1 MVSPGSFYKT
11 GLMPGTYNMIAMM
24 PNGREIL
31 LPDLVEVSIEPK
43 NGIEMKL
50 PGSIFEDIL
59 YSEIYIS
66 GDDNTLPNTT
76 IELIDFDAPD
86 ADPISIVTD
95 ENASFSYGPLATG
108 DYQWRV
114 DIDEDG
120 WYEVEYN
127 FSVDFGSQNI
137 TLGYNVPTMRDVT
150 IQLDAGNTGLD
161 MSNRTLTFRNTAS
174 TDLNTYEVTAVSD
187 ANGTVHAEVDMGQWI
202 ISDESDDDYVL
213 WHELELTTE
222 DVELTLPYAV
232 SVWINGTIWAGPGK
246 EVGFIETI
254 LEDPQFNV
262 PGDIPKQELVGASG
276 VNIEARSGMIVLES
290 TSDVNGS
297 YSFRMPEGMEFHVSA
312 RTFVGISSNSLTAG
326 MLITDA
332 SLVTDTDLYLLS
344 PNAIKG
350 TVWLRDSPSNG
361 SGLAWD
367 NSITGSEGFEV
378 IATSSS
384 GLELRDEIDSQG
396 EFLMYLGDG
405 DWTFTVSNSDMNV
418 PPVTINTDN
427 YTEEVD
433 MVANPSNISV
443 TFQVFLDTNED
454 GMWENGTAITPFF
467 NISAIDQFGISVNV
481 TSEMYDDLTGEL
493 TVELSVGSYIIQMY
507 EDAPRDENASE
518 YRRISYVLPGIDV
531 GLEPFTENIDIVLD
545 PEYLITGSVQMESG
559 FAMANSTVWLRNDA
573 GDDFYPLVTDENGT
587 FAEYVPQGQWYLEVA
602 DYEADSNE
610 TEIYRGF
617 VDIDGAVTGLEL
629 KTKTAMIVNVQLQE
643 SITGVNVTATRI
655 TAVSLDGL
663 GNVSL
668 GPSDNSG
675 MISEVLMPGNWTLAL
690 NRSETLV
697 TWTLEDGIYNSVDNM
712 VNGTWEAGI
721 VEIDKSVLIGG
732 KIYWDLDESDTP
744 SSSEGIEGVNVTV
757 TSANGFDESL
767 TTDEE
772 GIWKLFVPI
781 RDNYTVVSEKLG
793 FGTVTYSEDNTSFY
807 RVNDSHQSND
817 FEMSAGVVSVSG
829 NVTDILG
836 ASSRLEGATITLH
849 PVSGIV
855 RDTVTITTTDYAND
869 KLSWSGSI
877 QPGDWIV
884 VVTGTDVDENG
895 GGVAIGL
902 LEASVQEG
910 ASIDLVMA
918 KGGLLSLS
926 SSWTSIDSIL
936 YNAGDV
942 TEGVDIEFDLGDG
955 ITWISQYDST
965 GNISIVL
972 PSGNV
977 NLDSSFETVQHDLDL
992 TMKYTAGL
1000 SVSVVQDTAEDRIV
1014 EYTRRVNSDL
1024 TIEVLS
1030 VDDGAEF
1037 NETDLTDM
1045 DAIESE
1051 DGYKVITLKLGLTY
1065 AGTEV
1070 SDEYTASAGVG
1081 VSQDSEF
1088 WKIEFLNDTGDG
1100 EWEEVMDIGMGI
1112 GVDNNDTN
1120 QLLYR
1125 EVDVRFTLPL
1135 QNQTR
1140 TYTDGHVINMR
1151 FVSDGG
1157 LSESSVR
1164 VNVPQQYN
1172 ISLQDT
1178 PESIGVGDG
1187 GETLVTLRVVNLGNG
1202 DDPITL
1208 ESSLSQACV
1217 DAGWQVAPAVS
1228 NITVAADSD
1237 RSQSFTIY
1245 AATNS
1250 TKDSCDVEF
1259 TAQSGGDFETLV
1271 TTTNAKISVAKL
1283 VIDGGGIEPRA
1294 SDAGANEDGKFTIP
1308 ISNEGFLSTGS
1319 VVVYLEAQ
1327 EGTDT
1332 VYPRQS
1338 FTIATVPA
1346 EGVAYAEFQYSDLP
1360 PGIAR
1365 MSVTLEVLDD
1375 TPLHPD
1381 SEDSEI
1387 FEVKFSNMEDDGD
1400 ESPWFMVA
1408 IIALTILVLYGGF
1421 KAARK
1426 GSSSR
1431 F

>member
-1 MVSPGSFYKT
+1 
-11 GLMPGTYNMIAMM
+11 
-24 PNGREIL
+24 
-31 LPDLVEVSIEPK
+31 
-43 NGIEMKL
+43 
-50 PGSIFEDIL
+50 
-59 YSEIYIS
+59 
-66 GDDNTLPNTT
+66 
-76 IELIDFDAPD
+76 
-86 ADPISIVTD
+86 
-95 ENASFSYGPLATG
+95 
-108 DYQWRV
+108 
-114 DIDEDG
+114 
-120 WYEVEYN
+120 
-127 FSVDFGSQNI
+127 
-137 TLGYNVPTMRDVT
+137 
-150 IQLDAGNTGLD
+150 

-836 ASSRLEGATITLH
+836 TSSRLEGATITLH